1 VTTST
6 KLGWLL
12 IVATLALVVGGAVA
26 LVPHLP
32 AGWSPVMF
40 GLGVLLAVA
49 MTLWIVLP
57 VSQSFRRVAWLPLA
71 IASMATC
78 NAVGFALPIPSFW
91 SGPLFALSMA
101 IAWAV
106 ATYVVA
112 PAPGAPPVWERLDR
126 FSAGWT
132 RYGFWTRFA
141 PALLLLGLVVY
152 VVVMRHI

>member
-1 VTTST
+1 MTTST

-12 IVATLALVVGGAVA
+12 IVASLALVVGGAFT

-49 MTLWIVLP
+49 TVLWIVLP
-57 VSQSFRRVAWLPLA
+57 VSQSFRQVAWLPPS
-71 IASMATC
+71 IASMAAC
-78 NAVGFALPIPSFW
+78 DAVGFCLPIPSFW
-91 SGPLFALSMA
+91 DGPLFALSMA

-106 ATYVVA
+106 ATYVVE

-141 PALLLLGLVVY
+141 PALLLFGLVIY
-152 VVVMRHI
+152 VVVMRSI